1 VANCWKRLVEPAR
14 RAVVDVLDRGLGVT
28 QPGGAQSGVEA
39 PGLAVGG
46 LAVEQQREPF
56 GVPEIAGLLLH
67 FELDEGL
74 RHAVEL
80 ERFELV
86 EGGMCEHRSS
96 SPQWK

>member
-1 VANCWKRLVEPAR
+1 LSSR
-14 RAVVDVLDRGLGVT
+14 RGVRVVDVFDRGLAVT

-39 PGLAVGG
+39 PGIAIGG
-46 LAVEQQREPF
+46 LAVEQERQPF
-56 GVPEIAGLLLH
+56 GVREIADLLLR

-80 ERFELV
+80 ERSELV
-86 EGGMCEHRSS
+86 EGGMGEHRSS